1 MVLVGLS
8 LGRKP
13 PDEDHHFGH
22 ARIETM
28 ASAVVGV
35 SLIAVAFYLGYRSA
49 TNIYLHADNHP
60 TWLALAGA
68 AASIAVKEALYQYTV
83 IVGKR
88 IRSQAVIAN
97 AWQALPS
104 SIPDGISSIHMQLCL
119 SRSS

>member
-1 MVLVGLS
+1 
-8 LGRKP
+8 
-13 PDEDHHFGH
+13 
-22 ARIETM
+22 M

-88 IRSQAVIAN
+88 IRSQAST
-97 AWQALPS
+97 W
-104 SIPDGISSIHMQLCL
+104 G
-119 SRSS
+119 